1 MKNKQVIDMVKKV
14 QQDYIYLKENLV
26 FMERL
31 LDMEII

>member
-26 FMERL
+26 FKERL